1 LILPFAISEILALI
15 EQVKIA
21 KIHTAVGFG
30 FMLILLLF
38 AAW

>member
-21 KIHTAVGFG
+21 KIHTAAGFG
-30 FMLILLLF
+30 FILILLLF
-38 AAW
+38 AVW